1 MIEIIFNSPFSAN
14 TTKYTCDFEKAMH
27 CGISQITDDRGEF
40 LMMNGSYLREK
51 ILYEEAFNEH
61 TNNDSDGTSYKQL
74 THIIKICLFWF
85 SFQKCFALYFL
96 LTCMHVYCTRLNVLL
111 SYFCNMHVYMYIVQ
125 DYLNDWKMTIKV
137 FNITQL
143 IRHY

>member
-1 MIEIIFNSPFSAN
+1 MKIINCSAYTENLDQRNSNFFLLLNYMYMIGIIFNSPFSAN

-61 TNNDSDGTSYKQL
+61 TNNDSDGTSYKQSTHLLKHACFDFRFKMFCSFFWL
-74 THIIKICLFWF
+74 TRHACLLYKIE
-85 SFQKCFALYFL
+85 CFALLFL
-96 LTCMHVYCTRLNVLL
+96 
-111 SYFCNMHVYMYIVQ
+111 
-125 DYLNDWKMTIKV
+125 
-137 FNITQL
+137 
-143 IRHY
+143 

>member
-1 MIEIIFNSPFSAN
+1 MLIQSQNLDQRNSNFFLLLNYMIEIIFNSPFSAN

-61 TNNDSDGTSYKQL
+61 TNNDSDGMSYKQS
-74 THIIKICLFWF
+74 THIIKTCLF
-85 SFQKCFALYFL
+85 
-96 LTCMHVYCTRLNVLL
+96 
-111 SYFCNMHVYMYIVQ
+111 
-125 DYLNDWKMTIKV
+125 
-137 FNITQL
+137 
-143 IRHY
+143 

>member
-61 TNNDSDGTSYKQL
+61 TNNDSDGTSYKQS
-74 THIIKICLFWF
+74 THIYIIYA
-85 SFQKCFALYFL
+85 CFDF
-96 LTCMHVYCTRLNVLL
+96 RFKNVLL
-111 SYFCNMHVYMYIVQ
+111 FFFC
-125 DYLNDWKMTIKV
+125 
-137 FNITQL
+137 
-143 IRHY
+143 

>member
-1 MIEIIFNSPFSAN
+1 MKIINCSAYTENLDQRNSNFFLLLNYTIEIIFNSPFSAN

-61 TNNDSDGTSYKQL
+61 TNNDSDGTSYKQS
-74 THIIKICLFWF
+74 THIHVIKICLFWF
-85 SFQKCFALYFL
+85 SFQKCFALF
-96 LTCMHVYCTRLNVLL
+96 
-111 SYFCNMHVYMYIVQ
+111 FC
-125 DYLNDWKMTIKV
+125 
-137 FNITQL
+137 
-143 IRHY
+143 

>member
-61 TNNDSDGTSYKQL
+61 TNNDSDGTSYKQS
-74 THIIKICLFWF
+74 TNIFKICLF
-85 SFQKCFALYFL
+85 
-96 LTCMHVYCTRLNVLL
+96 
-111 SYFCNMHVYMYIVQ
+111 
-125 DYLNDWKMTIKV
+125 
-137 FNITQL
+137 
-143 IRHY
+143 

>member
-1 MIEIIFNSPFSAN
+1 MKIINCSAYTENLDQGNSNFFLLLNYMYMIEIIFNSPFSAN

-61 TNNDSDGTSYKQL
+61 TNNDSDGTSYKQS
-74 THIIKICLFWF
+74 THVIKICLFWF

-96 LTCMHVYCTRLNVLL
+96 LTRHACLL
-111 SYFCNMHVYMYIVQ
+111 YKIECFA
-125 DYLNDWKMTIKV
+125 LL
-137 FNITQL
+137 FL
-143 IRHY
+143 